1 MLVVEPTISAS
12 ARSAAS
18 LEIHSTGHNYKV
30 VLTGILIPQRWRSP
44 SPTRAPFAG
53 PRHADTIIQSSKP
66 AQIMSESYGYLT
78 TRSYDLSTQLFRHQQ
93 GFCWT
98 RAPLVHQAS
107 PGDSKTRTTRPTN
120 RATRGTSSLPPGPSP
135 SGRLCHCAALSSAD
149 AVYPTSTT
157 SPRSARRLTDIV
169 AVR

>member
-1 MLVVEPTISAS
+1 M
-12 ARSAAS
+12 
-18 LEIHSTGHNYKV
+18 
-30 VLTGILIPQRWRSP
+30 
-44 SPTRAPFAG
+44 
-53 PRHADTIIQSSKP
+53 
-66 AQIMSESYGYLT
+66 T

-107 PGDSKTRTTRPTN
+107 PGRRLEDAYDAASSAFIVFGFWDVDQTLPGGPTN

-169 AVR
+169 RSAAHGGRGLVYDRCIGGSTCLFGVDEGRDHPSRHLVHGSVSLVIQRD